1 MFHQPIFDKS
11 IKEKIDKSQFASNNT
26 INNNTANLFF
36 NTANL
41 FLPVA
46 RMVHMLSVKVKKI
59 NYFLLCRLEA
69 NLKKNKV
76 NNPSL

>member
-11 IKEKIDKSQFASNNT
+11 IKEQRAKSQFVSNNK
-26 INNNTANLFF
+26 INNTANFY
-36 NTANL
+36 
-41 FLPVA
+41 LPVA

-59 NYFLLCRLEA
+59 NYFLFCRLEA

-76 NNPSL
+76 NNLCL